1 MITLFHTAHT
11 SINHQCIADCWISN
25 KGESMKK
32 QPERTALTRGTL
44 INAFIKLSE
53 KKPVNKISV
62 SEICNVAGYNRSTF
76 YQYFN
81 DTHHL
86 LSCIE
91 DDLLLYIKDNVI
103 SQIGE
108 SHPEHLFIDI
118 FVKVN
123 SEIISVLKLLLD
135 KKLNNGFPAK
145 LKESLIPL
153 FAAQMK
159 LPIDDEQTIYKLD
172 FYLSGT
178 ISVLS
183 RWVTSDDPMP
193 PEKYAL
199 LVKQIVDGMHKSE
212 LFPI

>member
-1 MITLFHTAHT
+1 
-11 SINHQCIADCWISN
+11 
-25 KGESMKK
+25 MKLKRALNIKCSFAVKCYK
-32 QPERTALTRGTL
+32 QEVECFIYRTNYCSYFL
-44 INAFIKLSE
+44 KY
-53 KKPVNKISV
+53 PISV
-62 SEICNVAGYNRSTF
+62 YAYFVLLILFEIINGKR
-76 YQYFN
+76 
-81 DTHHL
+81 
-86 LSCIE
+86 I
-91 DDLLLYIKDNVI
+91 IKMIKNATSANPHKSVLTNTPDVI

-135 KKLNNGFPAK
+135 KNLNNGFPAK

-183 RWVTSDDPMP
+183 RWVTSDNPMP

-199 LVKQIVDGMHKSE
+199 LVKQIVEGMHKSE

>member
-1 MITLFHTAHT
+1 
-11 SINHQCIADCWISN
+11 
-25 KGESMKK
+25 MKK

-123 SEIISVLKLLLD
+123 SEIISVL
-135 KKLNNGFPAK
+135 
-145 LKESLIPL
+145 
-153 FAAQMK
+153 
-159 LPIDDEQTIYKLD
+159 
-172 FYLSGT
+172 
-178 ISVLS
+178 
-183 RWVTSDDPMP
+183 
-193 PEKYAL
+193 
-199 LVKQIVDGMHKSE
+199 
-212 LFPI
+212 

>member
-1 MITLFHTAHT
+1 
-11 SINHQCIADCWISN
+11 
-25 KGESMKK
+25 MKK

-44 INAFIKLSE
+44 INTFIKLSE
-53 KKPVNKISV
+53 KKPANKISV
-62 SEICNVAGYNRSTF
+62 SEICNMAGYNRSTF

-91 DDLLLYIKDNVI
+91 DDFLLYIKDNVI

-123 SEIISVLKLLLD
+123 SEMINVLKLLLD
-135 KKLNNGFPAK
+135 KSLNNGFPAK

-172 FYLSGT
+172 FYLAGT

-183 RWVTSDDPMP
+183 RWVTSDNPMP
-193 PEKYAL
+193 PEQYAL
-199 LVKQIVDGMHKSE
+199 LVKQIVEGMHKSE